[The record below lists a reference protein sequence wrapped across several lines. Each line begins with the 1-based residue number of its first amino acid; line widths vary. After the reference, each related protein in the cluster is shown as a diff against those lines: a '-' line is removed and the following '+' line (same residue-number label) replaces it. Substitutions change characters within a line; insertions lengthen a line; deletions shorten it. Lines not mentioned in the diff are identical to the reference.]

1 MLLFL
6 DSGRL
11 SYFAF
16 TRSSFVLRRSSLRSI
31 QLISSLDF
39 DESPFE
45 PFEPFEPLEPL
56 EPLEG
61 EVGLIFTLAPIFVES
76 LISLSNFLRLALILA
91 LALPICSLFSFA
103 TASGA
108 CCKSVAALDEKS
120 VKSF

>member
-16 TRSSFVLRRSSLRSI
+16 TRSSFVLRRSSFRSI
-31 QLISSLDF
+31 QLNSSLDF

-45 PFEPFEPLEPL
+45 PFEPFEPL

-103 TASGA
+103 AASGA